1 MQKGSPGSVEVQSS
15 GVQTALH
22 RAAKVGNAQTVAALI
37 NGGCAVDLQDR
48 DGNTALHEASWHG
61 FSPCVK
67 QLIKAGA
74 DVKLRNKK
82 GETPLHVAAALN
94 HKKTV
99 QILLEAG
106 ADRTIQNRAGKTA
119 LDKARDNRH
128 KEVALLLT
136 DAPQVPEK
144 SRSLLLRKTPKLRPK
159 SGCRGETQQGKD
171 RSSTVEES
179 PSSGSTDS
187 RTDVQVNMDH
197 QLKLRAS
204 ENQLKFTFQ
213 VQNLKSMFSLIYLQ
227 GGKENDS
234 PENQHDQREALSDEE
249 DAGSDPTGRAF
260 QLYTL
265 YRDRDGRIQ
274 QAPASRCRCGPQLK
288 RLEEQLKDTQE
299 ETRLK
304 ILKVQEQVSRRLDRM
319 ERQSRHQLKV
329 LDVINQDRA
338 AAERKSLMSRMEQS
352 AARIRAEA
360 RMAQAAVRQEL
371 RRWCFSWVEGVPA
384 EGQYQKLLLSPSVE
398 PSEAD
403 PESAPLLSG
412 DSSLLLE
419 SPNTEDTE
427 GGTYFEMKVD
437 RCSDAEQNSALPP
450 PPPAEQSSH
459 LPLDSSDPCWPSSEL
474 QGSSEGRSS
483 VNSGGRPDSSTVL
496 EFFSDRPAELTFSQE
511 RNNLHAMEVTQRFFE
526 TVSAQLELW
535 CHRKILEAEQ
545 QAELR
550 AQVDKKE
557 LLRQISTLEAE
568 LQKLKTN
575 ENGEN

>member
-1 MQKGSPGSVEVQSS
+1 MENFVSKGS

-74 DVKLRNKK
+74 DVKLRNKV
-82 GETPLHVAAALN
+82 GNIALHLACLN
-94 HKKTV
+94 AHT
-99 QILLEAG
+99 Q
-106 ADRTIQNRAGKTA
+106 TA
-119 LDKARDNRH
+119 R
-128 KEVALLLT
+128 LLLLGGSSP
-136 DAPQVPEK
+136 DSQNAAGCL
-144 SRSLLLRKTPKLRPK
+144 SRKTPKLRPK
-159 SGCRGETQQGKD
+159 SGCRAETQQGKD

-187 RTDVQVNMDH
+187 RTDVQ
-197 QLKLRAS
+197 A
-204 ENQLKFTFQ
+204 
-213 VQNLKSMFSLIYLQ
+213 
-227 GGKENDS
+227 GKENDS
-234 PENQHDQREALSDEE
+234 PEYQHDQREALSDEE
-249 DAGSDPTGRAF
+249 DAGSVPTGRAF

-384 EGQYQKLLLSPSVE
+384 EGQYEKLLLSPSVE

-450 PPPAEQSSH
+450 PSAEQSSH

-557 LLRQISTLEAE
+557 LLQQISTLEAE

>member
-1 MQKGSPGSVEVQSS
+1 MENFVSKGS

-74 DVKLRNKK
+74 DVKLRNKVGNIALHLACLNAHTQTARLLLLGGSSPDSQNAK

-99 QILLEAG
+99 QILLEVG

-128 KEVALLLT
+128 KEVALLLM
-136 DAPQVPEK
+136 DALQAGCL
-144 SRSLLLRKTPKLRPK
+144 SRKTPKLRPK
-159 SGCRGETQQGKD
+159 SGCRAETQQGKD

-187 RTDVQVNMDH
+187 RTDVQ
-197 QLKLRAS
+197 A
-204 ENQLKFTFQ
+204 
-213 VQNLKSMFSLIYLQ
+213 
-227 GGKENDS
+227 GKENDS
-234 PENQHDQREALSDEE
+234 PEYQHDQREALSDEE
-249 DAGSDPTGRAF
+249 DAGSVPTGRAF

-384 EGQYQKLLLSPSVE
+384 EGQYEKLLLSPSVE

-450 PPPAEQSSH
+450 PSAEQSSH

-557 LLRQISTLEAE
+557 LLQQISTLEAE